1 MQSQLVSVLLSA
13 VVFIM
18 FVPGVLL
25 TLGGKYSLYVHAVV
39 FALVHTTVYHY
50 LSGALGSVGIRAGS
64 KCSA

>member
-1 MQSQLVSVLLSA
+1 
-13 VVFIM
+13 M

-50 LSGALGSVGIRAGS
+50 LSGALGSVGIKVKPSHPKYIA
-64 KCSA
+64 